1 MNPRSSIRRTMILC
15 LALAAGAGHLAL
27 PTTASAA
34 KTLASEALAA
44 AVANDTLDQVS
55 QEVMMDAFQERR
67 FEIDEAGIE
76 TLGRQLVAAGDT
88 DNGVRILQLN
98 QGLHHTSP
106 RAAVALADA
115 YRAAGDDIQASVFY
129 DMALRMDPD
138 NEAALRGRAETG
150 SAEEMAMGAMAGMS
164 DWEVDP
170 EAMQEFMA
178 QMGEEISPE
187 KIEEMQQA
195 MELMQQYQ
203 ESGEMPQELKEAS
216 EQSRRAAPEATA
228 EAKYES
234 EQCEVLHRFNSHKR
248 VLDAGLRAS
257 VSGHYQE
264 PDRDNWTWNI
274 ESYCGDFLVAVP
286 LWADVGPPVLE
297 AKGGTRFEDSN
308 GATWAFTMGSDG
320 KPTSVTRTDAD
331 GTSTTLQRLGEPKK
345 Y

>member
-1 MNPRSSIRRTMILC
+1 MNPRLSIRCVATCC
-15 LALAAGAGHLAL
+15 LAVVVAVGCLVQ
-27 PTTASAA
+27 PTPASAR
-34 KTLASEALAA
+34 TLASAALAA
-44 AVANDTLDQVS
+44 AVANGTLDQVS
-55 QEVMMDAFQERR
+55 QEVMMDAFQNQK
-67 FEIDEAGIE
+67 FEIDETGIE
-76 TLGRQLVAAGDT
+76 ELGRRLVAAGDT

-115 YRAAGDDIQASVFY
+115 YQAAGDDIQASVFY

-138 NEAALRGRAETG
+138 NAAAQRGRAETG
-150 SAEEMAMGAMAGMS
+150 DAEEMAMGAMAGMS

-187 KIEEMQQA
+187 KIQEMQQA
-195 MELMQQYQ
+195 MELLQQYQ
-203 ESGEMPQELKEAS
+203 ESGEMP
-216 EQSRRAAPEATA
+216 RAAPTASQQSRPPAPAATA

-234 EQCEVLHRFNSHKR
+234 EQCEVLHRFNAHKR
-248 VLDAGLRAS
+248 IPDSDARNR
-257 VSGHYQE
+257 VSGQYQE
-264 PDRDNWTWNI
+264 PDHANWTWNV

-297 AKGGTRFEDSN
+297 ANGANRFEDSN
-308 GATWAFTMGSDG
+308 GATWLFEIGGDG

-331 GTSTTLQRLGEPKK
+331 GASTTLKRLGDPKK